1 MPNLMIYHSND
12 DLPAAYECQARAAVR
27 MLWHDA
33 YTYDIDAPLIPPER
47 HPQHI
52 VVANRHAL
60 ISYARVVWV
69 TAQHAGQTWKVYA
82 LGDVFT
88 YPAFRKQGYGRQV
101 VDAASR
107 LIQSDADADIA
118 ILFTD
123 PVQERFYAAGG
134 WETVTL
140 TDVTIGDAD
149 SPEPHPYF
157 SMMQFL
163 SARARASRGNF
174 ETQPL
179 YLPGY
184 GW

>member
-1 MPNLMIYHSND
+1 MPDLMIYHSND
-12 DLPAAYECQARAAVR
+12 DLPAAYESQARAAVR

-33 YTYDIDAPLIPPER
+33 YVYDIDAPLVPPER

-69 TAQHAGQTWKVYA
+69 TVHHAGQAWKMYA

-88 YPAFRKQGYGRQV
+88 YPAFRRQGYARQV

-107 LIQSDADADIA
+107 LIQSDADADTA

-123 PVQERFYAAGG
+123 PAQERFYAASG
-134 WETVTL
+134 WETVKL
-140 TDVTIGDAD
+140 TNVTIGDPDA
-149 SPEPHPYF
+149 PEPHPYF
-157 SMMQFL
+157 SMMQLL
-163 SARARASRGNF
+163 SERTRAARPAF
-174 ETQPL
+174 ETQSL